1 MLTSLFL
8 IGTTVFLAAALI
20 PLLPVLR
27 EKEATRQAALWLQ
40 LLGAAAFVV
49 FSLQIALYQPSFRV
63 LIWQILPGLRL
74 SLDIDRLS
82 AFFMMLISL
91 VSGAVVLYSMRSVGH
106 TKAPE
111 RRKSLMVALMSLF
124 ILSML
129 FLVASDNAFAF
140 LFFWETMSVASFF
153 LIMFD
158 FENKESQK
166 SGLFYFVMT
175 QMSTAFLLFG
185 FLTLFSYNGSF
196 DMKVAANISPLMKTI
211 IFIALFTG
219 FSIKAGV
226 MPFHKWLPYAYSSSP
241 SNVSALLAGVMKK
254 VAIYG
259 MVRYLLLVMDPDLSW
274 GVTILV
280 FGLFSAV
287 MGIIYALKE
296 HDIKKLL
303 AYSSIENTGI
313 ILLGIGLYI
322 IFRTYGQ
329 QTLAELGLLGAL
341 FHTFNH
347 AMFKS
352 LLFLTTG
359 SVVDATGTRNIEEM
373 GGLMK
378 RMPYTGILFLIGAV
392 SISALPPLNG
402 FVSELIIFQA
412 FLQSFI
418 VTSPFL
424 KILLLLGLSLFAMT
438 SALSALC
445 FVKAFGTVFLATPRS
460 PQAAEAREA
469 PAHMLIGPAILAVI
483 CVTTGVFSFQ
493 IFAMLG
499 IKAATPD
506 LLVIGA
512 MLVIFLAL
520 TWLLLRFTT
529 NRKTRTSETWDCG
542 IISQNKQM
550 EYTATGYSEPILTI
564 FRPIYRTRRI
574 VERTYIDEQKTIFKE
589 GKADIQTLK
598 IFEEKIYLP
607 IAHFVEKLS
616 NIVAEHQDVDLDV
629 YILYSLITVIVLL
642 VVVGWVVQ

>member
-1 MLTSLFL
+1 
-8 IGTTVFLAAALI
+8 
-20 PLLPVLR
+20 
-27 EKEATRQAALWLQ
+27 
-40 LLGAAAFVV
+40 
-49 FSLQIALYQPSFRV
+49 
-63 LIWQILPGLRL
+63 
-74 SLDIDRLS
+74 
-82 AFFMMLISL
+82 
-91 VSGAVVLYSMRSVGH
+91 
-106 TKAPE
+106 
-111 RRKSLMVALMSLF
+111 
-124 ILSML
+124 
-129 FLVASDNAFAF
+129 
-140 LFFWETMSVASFF
+140 
-153 LIMFD
+153 MFD
-158 FENKESQK
+158 FEKKESQK

-175 QMSTAFLLFG
+175 QMSTVFLLFG
-185 FLTLFSYNGSF
+185 FLTLFSINGSF
-196 DMKVAANISPLMKTI
+196 DMKAAANISPLMKTV

-226 MPFHKWLPYAYSSSP
+226 MPFHKWLPYAYSASP
-241 SNVSALLAGVMKK
+241 SNISALLAGVMKK

-259 MVRYLLLVMDPDLSW
+259 MVRYLLLVLDPDLSW

-280 FGLFSAV
+280 FGLFSAI

-322 IFRTYGQ
+322 IFRSYGQ

-347 AMFKS
+347 SLFKS

-392 SISALPPLNG
+392 SISALPPFNG

-438 SALSALC
+438 SALSAVC
-445 FVKAFGTVFLATPRS
+445 FVKAFGIVFLATPRS
-460 PQAAEAREA
+460 PQAAEAHEA
-469 PAHMLIGPAILAVI
+469 PAYMLIGPAILAVLCI
-483 CVTTGVFSFQ
+483 VAGVFSFQ
-493 IFAMLG
+493 IFGLLG

-506 LLVIGA
+506 LLIISV
-512 MLVIFLAL
+512 LLLIFVAL

-529 NRKTRTSETWDCG
+529 NRKTRTIETWGCG

-550 EYTATGYSEPILTI
+550 EYTGTGYSEPILTI
-564 FRPIYRTRRI
+564 FKPIFRTRKI
-574 VERTYIDEQKTIFKE
+574 VERNWMDEQKTVFKE
-589 GKADIQTLK
+589 GKAEIQTLK
-598 IFEEKIYLP
+598 IFEEKIYMP
-607 IAHFVEKLS
+607 IAHFVERLS
-616 NIVAEHQDVDLDV
+616 TKVAELQDVDLDV
-629 YILYSLITVIVLL
+629 YILYSLVTVIILL
-642 VVVGWVVQ
+642 VVVGIVVK

>member
-8 IGTTVFLAAALI
+8 FGTIVFLAAALI

-27 EKEATRQAALWLQ
+27 EKEATRQTALWLQ

-91 VSGAVVLYSMRSVGH
+91 VSGAVVLYSMRSVGQ
-106 TKAPE
+106 TKASE
-111 RRKSLMVALMSLF
+111 RRKSLMVGLMSLF

-129 FLVASDNAFAF
+129 LLVAADNAFAF
-140 LFFWETMSVASFF
+140 LFFWEIMSVASFF

-158 FENKESQK
+158 FEKKESQK

-175 QMSTAFLLFG
+175 QMSTVFLLFG
-185 FLTLFSYNGSF
+185 FLTLFAINGSF
-196 DMKVAANISPLMKTI
+196 DMKAAANMPPLIKTV

-226 MPFHKWLPYAYSSSP
+226 MPFHKWLPYAYSASP

-259 MVRYLLLVMDPDLSW
+259 MVRYLLLVLDPDLSW

-280 FGLFSAV
+280 FGLFSAI

-303 AYSSIENTGI
+303 AYSSVENTGI

-322 IFRTYGQ
+322 IFRSYGQ
-329 QTLAELGLLGAL
+329 QTLAELGLLGGL

-347 AMFKS
+347 SLFKS
-352 LLFLTTG
+352 LLFLTAG

-392 SISALPPLNG
+392 SISALPPFNG

-438 SALSALC
+438 SALSAVC
-445 FVKAFGTVFLATPRS
+445 FVKAFGTIFLATPRS
-460 PQAAEAREA
+460 QAAIEAHEA
-469 PAHMLIGPAILAVI
+469 PAYMLVGPAILAVGCI
-483 CVTTGVFSFQ
+483 AAGVFSFQ
-493 IFAMLG
+493 IFGLLG

-506 LLVIGA
+506 MLIVGTA
-512 MLVIFLAL
+512 LVIFVAL

-529 NRKTRTSETWDCG
+529 NRKTRISETWGCG

-550 EYTATGYSEPILTI
+550 EYTGTGYSEPILTI
-564 FRPIYRTRRI
+564 FKPIFRTRKI
-574 VERTYIDEQKTIFKE
+574 VERTWMDEQKTVFKE
-589 GKADIQTLK
+589 GRADIQTLK

-607 IAHFVEKLS
+607 VAHFVEKLS
-616 NIVAEHQDVDLDV
+616 TKVAEYQDVDLDV
-629 YILYSLITVIVLL
+629 YILYSLVTVIILL
-642 VVVGWVVQ
+642 VVVGWAVK